1 MLSTFYSTGGTLLAE
16 GTSTLVSFA
25 IRALA
30 GTSAGVVSAVVQET
44 SKLIKGERVT
54 PKSVGK
60 SLAIGAVVGTVG
72 GASAQLALQA
82 SSQVTHEVGRAVG
95 AVTRI
100 GVQGASAAVTD
111 AGLQYYQNKTVN
123 LQQLGLHAM
132 GQVSL
137 EDC

>member
-1 MLSTFYSTGGTLLAE
+1 MHKNDLLYFKGGTLLAE
-16 GTSTLVSFA
+16 GTSTLVRFG

-30 GTSAGVVSAVVQET
+30 GTSAGFVSAAVQET
-44 SKLIKGERVT
+44 SKLVKGERVT
-54 PKSVGK
+54 PKSFGK

-72 GASAQLALQA
+72 GASAQLAFQA

-111 AGLQYYQNKTVN
+111 AGLQYYQNKRVN
-123 LQQLGLHAM
+123 FQQLGLHAM
-132 GQVSL
+132 GQVS
-137 EDC
+137 